1 MVRRDVAQGLPRHLE
16 EKFSKHP
23 YLLNVSFESIT
34 RCFFRCQISIPK
46 NVSENSKKSW
56 LLPQIWTNLGLC
68 SNSQDSRSGTTPN
81 SW

>member
-1 MVRRDVAQGLPRHLE
+1 MTRRDVAQGLPRHLE

-46 NVSENSKKSW
+46 NVSENNKILTATAKYG
-56 LLPQIWTNLGLC
+56 QIWVYTAIA
-68 SNSQDSRSGTTPN
+68 RIRA
-81 SW
+81 